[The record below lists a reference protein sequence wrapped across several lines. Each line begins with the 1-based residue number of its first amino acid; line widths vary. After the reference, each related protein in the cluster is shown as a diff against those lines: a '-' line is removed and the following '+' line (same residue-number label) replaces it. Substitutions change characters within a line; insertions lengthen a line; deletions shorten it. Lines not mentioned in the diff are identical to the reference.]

1 MTQSPD
7 PSVHKRLSLRVAL
20 QCNRMT
26 VTAGCHKFTIR
37 SNFCAEDTASP
48 DYMQVA
54 DEHLTVPAGLINAAC
69 CIIEIVINCLNQERK
84 KILVLP
90 ITNYI
95 TYLPI
100 TNYNWC
106 IYVALAFCTLTQKR
120 GRCRCYSNVFPISIC
135 FVHKLRKADK
145 VC

>member
-20 QCNRMT
+20 QCNRMA

-84 KILVLP
+84 KILVPTSLLP
-90 ITNYI
+90 II
-95 TYLPI
+95 I
-100 TNYNWC
+100 
-106 IYVALAFCTLTQKR
+106 
-120 GRCRCYSNVFPISIC
+120 GVFM
-135 FVHKLRKADK
+135 
-145 VC
+145 